1 MNTIKTYHTLAM
13 ACILILALL
22 RPFGAEA
29 RRAKRVLVITSYNP
43 DTQKMYNA
51 LSDFNQEMNRRNGK
65 NGVIIE
71 IENMNCKGLSE
82 AHEWKSRMA
91 GLLKMKSK
99 TPPDLVI
106 TLGQEAWASY
116 LSQTSK
122 MARRT
127 PVMPAMVS
135 SNTVFLNG
143 KDTCN
148 LRTCRPRSVY
158 YNEINDFNI
167 AGGIFYKYDIEKSL
181 QLTRLLFPKTRR
193 IALITDFSLGGLA
206 MQSHVMRI
214 MKNHKDIDIILLD
227 GRKHTLFD
235 ICAEMKRLPQKGT
248 VIWLGTWRIDS
259 SENYNLTS
267 TSDVLRQ
274 ACPQIPAIA
283 LSSVGMGNWAVGG
296 YLPEYSA
303 QGEQLADLASDF
315 LNNKKS
321 AYNRSRFIIMP
332 CKMSFDMQ
340 QLYTFNIDKDNLPD
354 DAIILNSPS
363 DFFTEHQG
371 IILTV
376 LSILAFL
383 TLSLLT
389 ALYYIIKI
397 RKLKRSLEIQS
408 GELKAAKDAAE
419 KANSVKTSFIA
430 NMSHE
435 IRTPLNAIV
444 GFANLMGED
453 DYDKEDKQQFSHI
466 IQENSNLL
474 LNLINDILDISKIES
489 GKLPIC
495 WEKCDIF
502 DLCRTSM
509 LSVKQARC
517 LENVEF
523 IEDFPTDQLII
534 DTDPSRLKQVVINLL
549 TNASKFTKRG
559 FIKLCIHPDQ
569 KSGMITFAVADTGTG
584 IPADKAEMVF
594 ERFVKLNQY
603 VQGTGLGLPL
613 SKVIIESLGGK
624 IWVDTEYTQ
633 GARFVF
639 THPMRRKDKQ
649 TGGGK
654 KEEFYHRINSSQAT
668 RTHTDGKKEEI

>member
-1 MNTIKTYHTLAM
+1 MNTSKTYRILAI

-22 RPFGAEA
+22 RPYDAMA
-29 RRAKRVLVITSYNP
+29 RRAKRVLIITSYNP
-43 DTQKMYNA
+43 DTQKMYNT
-51 LSDFNQEMNRRNGK
+51 LSDFTQEMNRRNGK

-71 IENMNCKGLSE
+71 IEDMNSKGLSE
-82 AHEWKSRMA
+82 AHEWKNRMA
-91 GLLKMKSK
+91 GLLKAKSH
-99 TPPDLVI
+99 PDLVI

-116 LSQTSK
+116 LAQTSK
-122 MARRT
+122 EARKT
-127 PVMPAMVS
+127 PVMPALVS
-135 SNTVFLNG
+135 TNTVILNG
-143 KDTCN
+143 KDTCS
-148 LRTCRPRSVY
+148 LRTCRPKSIFF
-158 YNEINDFNI
+158 NEINNFNI
-167 AGGIFYKYDIEKSL
+167 AGGIFYKYDIEKNL
-181 QLTRLLFPKTRR
+181 QLTKTLFPKTKR

-214 MKNHKDIDIILLD
+214 MKKHKDIDIILLD

-248 VIWLGTWRIDS
+248 VIWIGTWRIDS

-296 YLPEYSA
+296 WLPEYSA
-303 QGEQLADLASDF
+303 QGEMLAKLASDF
-315 LNNKKS
+315 LKYGKTG
-321 AYNRSRFIIMP
+321 SRHSCFIIMP
-332 CKMSFDMQ
+332 RKLSFDMQ
-340 QLYTFNIDKDNLPD
+340 QLHAFGIDSDRLPD
-354 DAIILNSPS
+354 DAIILNSPT
-363 DFFTEHQG
+363 DFFTQHRA

-376 LSILAFL
+376 LGILAFL
-383 TLSLLT
+383 TVSLLT

-397 RKLKRSLEIQS
+397 RKLKSSLEKQS
-408 GELKAAKDAAE
+408 HELKTAKEAAE
-419 KANSVKTSFIA
+419 KANNVKTSFIA

-495 WEKCDIF
+495 WERCDIL

-517 LENVEF
+517 LENVDF
-523 IEDFPTDQLII
+523 IEDFHTDRLVI

-549 TNASKFTKRG
+549 TNASKFTKKG
-559 FIKLCIHPDQ
+559 FIKLCIHPDTE
-569 KSGMITFAVADTGTG
+569 SGMITFAVTDTGTG
-584 IPADKAEMVF
+584 IPADKAEKVF

-603 VQGTGLGLPL
+603 VQGSGLGLPL
-613 SKVIIESLGGK
+613 CKVIIESLGGR
-624 IWVDTEYTQ
+624 IWIDTDYTE

-639 THPMRRKDKQ
+639 THPIKRNENES
-649 TGGGK
+649 GGGK
-654 KEEFYHRINSSQAT
+654 NNGFYHRITKESAAQ
-668 RTHTDGKKEEI
+668 THNDTKRNEI